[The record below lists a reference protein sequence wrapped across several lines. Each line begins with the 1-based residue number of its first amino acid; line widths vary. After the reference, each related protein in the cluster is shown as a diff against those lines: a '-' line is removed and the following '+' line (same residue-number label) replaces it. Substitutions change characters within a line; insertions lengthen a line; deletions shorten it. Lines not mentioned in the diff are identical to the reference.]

1 MQQQYVCS
9 AFPKETTFID
19 HIMCGYTCIPRALKP
34 LVIWSSSGRERKF
47 ENSAKTDGRE
57 RIHHFLQQS
66 YCVTKQQ
73 IIPIKRVIL
82 VIVMM
87 GKLSARA

>member
-1 MQQQYVCS
+1 MWVYLHPQS
-9 AFPKETTFID
+9 FETSG
-19 HIMCGYTCIPRALKP
+19 H
-34 LVIWSSSGRERKF
+34 LVQLWQSKKGLRERKF